1 MALLFGR
8 VWMCVAAVVGAT
20 ASSSSF
26 LHAGRAQSDACS
38 CLKWKEAYAT
48 GGVKCGSTNEY
59 RFATHKSS
67 LTGNDLFMA
76 GMYLGAEFCTRFY
89 QALDDNVCVN
99 LNMGRDEGQWCY
111 VSQECTDLRGGELV
125 SNSQVAWK
133 TCDGQDRRLRDKTPE
148 QLASFAAAGNFDL
161 GLLHKMSYPLYQA
174 RLWGDLEGLWSQE
187 KSAQDLPADIRQEL
201 EEIKSSGK
209 PYSFDTAKDNHP
221 PHRIVVGG
229 KVYAVSSGPN
239 PSINPGS
246 WQQLSCVIGCDK

>member
-1 MALLFGR
+1 MAPLIGK
-8 VWMCVAAVVGAT
+8 AAVCAAAVAGAA

-26 LHAGRAQSDACS
+26 LHAGRAQGDACA
-38 CLKWKEAYAT
+38 CLKWKEVYAT
-48 GGVKCGSTNEY
+48 GGVKCGMTNEY
-59 RFATHKSS
+59 RIATHKSS
-67 LTGNDLFMA
+67 LAGVELFVA
-76 GMYLGAEFCTRFY
+76 GLALGGEFCSRFY
-89 QALDDNVCVN
+89 QTLDDNVCVN

-111 VSQECTDLRGGELV
+111 VSQECTDLRGGAPVPHME
-125 SNSQVAWK
+125 VAWK
-133 TCDGQDRRLRDKTPE
+133 ACGEQDRRLRDKTPE